1 MPLADYRAE
10 FGLRELP
17 FYDLYGS
24 FLNAVRTLAP
34 KAMRPMTRSNTVRAD
49 ELSVQMIYHRKP
61 HEQLLH
67 SGWLPNEVE
76 YALRNGASA
85 GPEPTLGSGKRTF
98 GFWREDN
105 SHPRPR
111 TTRSSSSAVKL
122 LRRSPRKCVPPS
134 R

>member
-85 GPEPTLGSGKRTF
+85 GPEPTLGSGMRGLSVF
-98 GFWREDN
+98 GGK
-105 SHPRPR
+105 
-111 TTRSSSSAVKL
+111 TTATHAHARQGQAV
-122 LRRSPRKCVPPS
+122 LR
-134 R
+134 